1 MSGGYAQTAKVL
13 QLMDEVFRAHR
24 DDRLDDFKRLSRE
37 AMELDPVRVGAIH
50 GGIVIGEI
58 PDPARDYE
66 AWDAFVQSAV
76 DAATEELARATS
88 CGDECGSV
96 PVDQCCAPSGEAGE
110 RSDTQKS
117 VDLPEVTG

>member
-13 QLMDEVFRAHR
+13 QLMDEAYRAHR
-24 DDRLDDFKRLSRE
+24 DRRDDDFARLPRE
-37 AMELDPVRVGAIH
+37 VMELDSVRFGAIH

-58 PDPARDYE
+58 PDPARDYD

-76 DAATEELARATS
+76 DAATEELAQATS

-96 PVDQCCAPSGEAGE
+96 PADQCCATSGEAGE
-110 RSDTQKS
+110 RSDTQNPS
-117 VDLPEVTG
+117 DLGGPA